1 MKSEKS
7 EIIEIVSCIVQL
19 AVYLVIIGAITRFRS
34 GISSR
39 AQRGWFMSWPL
50 IGIIYGCVIGS
61 LSYEEDVANE
71 YVQEVKIYRVSRAH
85 GGIWHGSPEDSGWS
99 AWFIGCV
106 LGAATIGGVVAMVQQ
121 YLHLVQC

>member
-7 EIIEIVSCIVQL
+7 GVIEMVSGFVQL
-19 AVYLVIIGAITRFRS
+19 AIYLVIIGAITRFRS

-39 AQRGWFMSWPL
+39 AQRGWFMSWAL
-50 IGIIYGCVIGS
+50 IGIIYGS
-61 LSYEEDVANE
+61 LSYEEDVDDE
-71 YVQEVKIYRVSRAH
+71 YMQEVKIYRVSRAH
-85 GGIWHGSPEDSGWS
+85 GGIWHGSPADSGWS